1 MPSRGSGVVASQ
13 QKGSPMRDKMLQG
26 KVAAVTGASRGI
38 GRQIALT
45 LADEGA
51 DLIINGTNLELLEAV
66 REKVEAKG
74 RRCVI
79 AAGDVSLPETAESLA
94 ELAKSAYG
102 RIDVLVNNAGIN
114 DRTKTPE
121 LTTEGW
127 LRVININLNGTY
139 YMCHAVLPLMV
150 EQKSGCIVNIT
161 SANGVTPHPNAAPS
175 YGASKAGVTYLTRHF
190 ALEYAPYGIRVNA
203 VQCGPISSEMTDQ
216 WTPEY
221 REQALSKV
229 PLHRLGEPEEVA
241 WGVVFLS
248 TEMSGFMTGASIN
261 MSGGKL
267 MQ

>member
-1 MPSRGSGVVASQ
+1 M
-13 QKGSPMRDKMLQG
+13 KEKMLQDR
-26 KVAAVTGASRGI
+26 VIAVTGASRGI

-51 DLIINGTNLELLEAV
+51 DLIVNGTNLELLDAV
-66 REKVEAKG
+66 RQQIEARG
-74 RRCVI
+74 RRCIV
-79 AAGDVSLPETAESLA
+79 AAGDVSSPETARRLA
-94 ELAKSAYG
+94 ELAKEEYG
-102 RIDVLVNNAGIN
+102 RIDVLVNNAGVN

-121 LTTEGW
+121 LSNEGW
-127 LRVININLNGTY
+127 LRVIDINLNGTF
-139 YMCHAVLPLMV
+139 YMCHEVLPLMV
-150 EQKSGCIVNIT
+150 EQGSGCIVNIT

-175 YGASKAGVTYLTRHF
+175 YGASKAGVTYLTRHL

-221 REQALSKV
+221 REQALAKV
-229 PLHRLGEPEEVA
+229 PLHRLGTPEEVA